1 MMGPWIKVTFLD
13 EGSGIPEEIQP
24 SIFEPFFTTKEEG
37 EGVGLGLNICQK
49 IVNKMNGRIEIETQP
64 GKTKFMVFLLAA
76 DDSVP

>member
-13 EGSGIPEEIQP
+13 EGSGIPEEIQS

-49 IVNKMNGRIEIETQP
+49 IVNKMNDRIEFETQP
-64 GKTKFMVFLLAA
+64 GKTKFMIFLLAA
-76 DDSVP
+76 YDSVP